1 MEVFKKFPLSL
12 HKARAKGFKF
22 ALLRMIFDIKVD
34 LRRKSRLVIGG
45 HVVNS
50 TGHEVYASTMKSV
63 SARILMTIAADNDLE
78 VMTGDIGNAYLHAE
92 TEDKV
97 YTRAGPDFEAV
108 GLMSERTLVEVV
120 KALYGF
126 PTSGNR
132 WHAHLSQTLREMGFN
147 PTRFDPDVCIRGRY
161 VPWACRL

>member
-1 MEVFKKFPLSL
+1 MNMDVFKKFPLSL

-34 LRRKSRLVIGG
+34 LRRNARLVIGG

-50 TGHEVYASTMKSV
+50 TGHKVYASTMKSV
-63 SARILMTIAADNDLE
+63 SSRILMTIAAANYLE
-78 VMTGDIGNAYLHAE
+78 IMTGDIGNAYLHTE
-92 TEDKV
+92 TEEKV
-97 YTRAGPDFEAV
+97 YTRAGPEFEAV
-108 GLMSERTLVEVV
+108 GLMSERTLLELV

-132 WHAHLSQTLREMGFN
+132 WHAHLSQTLRENGL
-147 PTRFDPDVCIRGRY
+147 D
-161 VPWACRL
+161 